1 MRPISTPTRRS
12 YTMCRGAETHAR
24 RADRDRRIEQVVRR
38 RAKFRRP
45 RRAREGEA
53 RRLGRTGGRLRVR
66 QDDAA
71 QEHQP
76 VDRARQRRSADRGRT
91 GRPRGQAGA
100 ASAHRLRVPRHR
112 PVSAHERRR
121 EHRHHAAAAGLVAAR
136 DRRAH
141 RRAARPR
148 RPAAKLCVAIPRR
161 ALRRRA
167 PARRRC
173 PRHRRAA
180 EDRAD
185 GRAVRRARS
194 DHPRRARLRLSGAP
208 RKTRLDHHY
217 GNPRRAGSRA
227 ARRRD
232 RGDEAR
238 PRAGAGY
245 SPRAARGRGAPRC
258 PSADGD
264 AQAPG
269 RAHPR
274 GHRRRRAA
282 MNERIAQAFSLLPN
296 YLAQH
301 VLLSAAA
308 LALGIAL
315 SLPLA
320 VLASR
325 YARIRWPILAA
336 ASLVQTIPGLALLA
350 LGFLPSVAALTLYS
364 MLPILRNGV
373 AGLTGLPPAILEA
386 ADGVGMT
393 PRQRLFR
400 VEAPL
405 AAPMV
410 MAGVRTAAVWTIG
423 AATLSTAVGQTSL
436 GNFIFSGL
444 QTENWIFVLFGCA
457 AAATLALAADQ
468 LLGLVEAGAAR
479 RDVRRFGL
487 GLTGL
492 ALGTAAALL
501 PLFAGAGKTY
511 VIGAKNFSEQF
522 ILSEL
527 ISERLEREGLS
538 VRHKDGLGS
547 AVAFRALA
555 SGDIDCYVDYS
566 GTLWTNVLERRDSP
580 PRETMLAELSR
591 DLKQRYGV
599 ILLGALGFE
608 NAYALAMQADRAA
621 ALKTRTDRKS

>member
-1 MRPISTPTRRS
+1 
-12 YTMCRGAETHAR
+12 
-24 RADRDRRIEQVVRR
+24 
-38 RAKFRRP
+38 
-45 RRAREGEA
+45 
-53 RRLGRTGGRLRVR
+53 
-66 QDDAA
+66 
-71 QEHQP
+71 
-76 VDRARQRRSADRGRT
+76 
-91 GRPRGQAGA
+91 
-100 ASAHRLRVPRHR
+100 
-112 PVSAHERRR
+112 
-121 EHRHHAAAAGLVAAR
+121 
-136 DRRAH
+136 
-141 RRAARPR
+141 
-148 RPAAKLCVAIPRR
+148 
-161 ALRRRA
+161 
-167 PARRRC
+167 
-173 PRHRRAA
+173 
-180 EDRAD
+180 
-185 GRAVRRARS
+185 
-194 DHPRRARLRLSGAP
+194 
-208 RKTRLDHHY
+208 
-217 GNPRRAGSRA
+217 
-227 ARRRD
+227 
-232 RGDEAR
+232 
-238 PRAGAGY
+238 
-245 SPRAARGRGAPRC
+245 
-258 PSADGD
+258 
-264 AQAPG
+264 
-269 RAHPR
+269 
-274 GHRRRRAA
+274 

-308 LALGIAL
+308 LALGVAL

-350 LGFLPSVAALTLYS
+350 LFYPLLLGLSTLTKALVGVGVPALGFLPSLSALTLYS

-457 AAATLALAADQ
+457 AAAALA
-468 LLGLVEAGAAR
+468 
-479 RDVRRFGL
+479 
-487 GLTGL
+487 
-492 ALGTAAALL
+492 
-501 PLFAGAGKTY
+501 PLFAAAGKTY
-511 VIGAKNFSEQF
+511 AIGAKNFSEQF

-527 ISERLEREGLS
+527 ISERLARAGVS
-538 VRHKDGLGS
+538 VRHTDGLGS

-580 PRETMLAELSR
+580 PREAMLAELSR
-591 DLKQRYGV
+591 ELKERYGV
-599 ILLGALGFE
+599 TLLGALGFE
-608 NAYALAMQADRAA
+608 NAYALAMRADRAA
-621 ALKTRTDRKS
+621 ALKTRTIADLAREAPQLKLGSDLEFLSRPEWAALRDAYGLRFGVERSFNPTFMYRALEGGEVDVISAFSSDGRIAAQKLVVLADPKHAIPAYDAVILLSPQRANDAVLKQALEPLLGAIPVERMREANFMVDRDADKASPQDAARFLANALRLPGS

>member
-1 MRPISTPTRRS
+1 
-12 YTMCRGAETHAR
+12 
-24 RADRDRRIEQVVRR
+24 
-38 RAKFRRP
+38 
-45 RRAREGEA
+45 
-53 RRLGRTGGRLRVR
+53 
-66 QDDAA
+66 
-71 QEHQP
+71 
-76 VDRARQRRSADRGRT
+76 
-91 GRPRGQAGA
+91 
-100 ASAHRLRVPRHR
+100 
-112 PVSAHERRR
+112 
-121 EHRHHAAAAGLVAAR
+121 
-136 DRRAH
+136 
-141 RRAARPR
+141 
-148 RPAAKLCVAIPRR
+148 
-161 ALRRRA
+161 
-167 PARRRC
+167 
-173 PRHRRAA
+173 
-180 EDRAD
+180 
-185 GRAVRRARS
+185 
-194 DHPRRARLRLSGAP
+194 
-208 RKTRLDHHY
+208 
-217 GNPRRAGSRA
+217 
-227 ARRRD
+227 
-232 RGDEAR
+232 
-238 PRAGAGY
+238 
-245 SPRAARGRGAPRC
+245 
-258 PSADGD
+258 
-264 AQAPG
+264 
-269 RAHPR
+269 
-274 GHRRRRAA
+274 

-308 LALGIAL
+308 LALGVAL

-350 LGFLPSVAALTLYS
+350 LFSPLLLGLSTLTKALVGVGVPALGFLPSVSALTLYS

-457 AAATLALAADQ
+457 AAAALALTADQ

-479 RDVRRFGL
+479 RDARRFGL
-487 GLTGL
+487 GLAGL

-511 VIGAKNFSEQF
+511 AIGAKNFSEQF

-527 ISERLEREGLS
+527 ISERLARAGVS
-538 VRHKDGLGS
+538 VRHTDGLGS

-580 PRETMLAELSR
+580 PREAMLAELSR
-591 DLKQRYGV
+591 ELKERYGV
-599 ILLGALGFE
+599 TLLGALGFE
-608 NAYALAMQADRAA
+608 NAYALAMRADRAA
-621 ALKTRTDRKS
+621 VLKQALEPLLGAIPVERMREANFMVDRDADKASPQDAARFLANALRLPGS